1 LEKKVKGIEG
11 HTYVLYP
18 PALPPS
24 IGGGEGYRWNLEV
37 LMNEICNYLVES
49 REQLAYYPFN
59 ENYM

>member
-1 LEKKVKGIEG
+1 V
-11 HTYVLYP
+11 
-18 PALPPS
+18 
-24 IGGGEGYRWNLEV
+24 EV

>member
-1 LEKKVKGIEG
+1 MFYY
-11 HTYVLYP
+11 TRP
-18 PALPPS
+18 PSPPS
-24 IGGGEGYRWNLEV
+24 IGGGGGKVEV